1 MNAALTTQVLIL
13 ADRLRAL
20 NWRMATA
27 ESCTGGGIAYYLTE
41 LSGASDWL
49 AGGIV
54 AYNNAVKQDVLNV
67 SADTLLA
74 HGAVSEQT
82 VTQMARGV
90 FRVMPVNCSVA
101 VSGVAGPSGG
111 TTDKPVGTVCFAW
124 AWRDAVGNTQVRTH
138 RAQFAGDRHEVRM
151 QTVLR
156 AVEGL
161 IELCTQV
168 QKKALVPE
176 DLMAHRASGATH
188 WV

>member
-41 LSGASDWL
+41 LSGASDWF
-49 AGGIV
+49 AGGVV
-54 AYNNAVKQDVLNV
+54 AYNNAVKQDALDV
-67 SADTLLA
+67 SAETLLTY
-74 HGAVSEQT
+74 GAVSEQT

-90 FRVMPVNCSVA
+90 FRVIPVNCSVA
-101 VSGVAGPSGG
+101 VSGVAGPNGG
-111 TTDKPVGTVCFAW
+111 SVDKPVGTVCFAW
-124 AWRDAVGNTQVRTH
+124 AWRDTLGNTQVRTH

-151 QTVLR
+151 QTVLC
-156 AVEGL
+156 AVESL

-168 QKKALVPE
+168 QKKSLVPNN
-176 DLMAHRASGATH
+176 LIGLRGTH